1 MKIENCTYEFY
12 QNTLGRNVI
21 PNSFY
26 DNVTGE
32 TVDYFSD
39 LVMKNALFVQNLFD
53 EGLASEKVEYG
64 GEKAVCMMTEED
76 YKAEVLLTEN
86 ENAPNASESIGGYS
100 YSKDTKAYDTAIEK
114 SVKSLEVKKL
124 EWLNAFCTVKRG
136 VL

>member
-86 ENAPNASESIGGYS
+86 ASESIGGYS